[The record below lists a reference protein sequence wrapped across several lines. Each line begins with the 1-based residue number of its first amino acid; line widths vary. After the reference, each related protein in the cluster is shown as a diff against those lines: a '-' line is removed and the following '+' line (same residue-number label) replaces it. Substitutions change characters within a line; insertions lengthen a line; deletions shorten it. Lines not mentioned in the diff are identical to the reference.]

1 MPMTTSR
8 KLFAI
13 FHSDSLVTSVRVRA
27 KSDKRLRWTAA
38 LHGNLGFQRNGD
50 ELPHQHR
57 RNFEDHQ
64 RKRAVPKS
72 PQVLKDGR
80 GEALPLS
87 PERSAIQEEELV

>member
-38 LHGNLGFQRNGD
+38 LR
-50 ELPHQHR
+50 
-57 RNFEDHQ
+57 
-64 RKRAVPKS
+64 
-72 PQVLKDGR
+72 
-80 GEALPLS
+80 
-87 PERSAIQEEELV
+87 

>member
-38 LHGNLGFQRNGD
+38 LRGNLGFQRNGD

-64 RKRAVPKS
+64 RKRAVPK
-72 PQVLKDGR
+72 QDRAAAGARLCGQLWDYHR
-80 GEALPLS
+80 
-87 PERSAIQEEELV
+87 